1 MSTAVLNRITFETSR
16 DSEYFN
22 VRELQAQTGQPAEM
36 FAAVAFKELVDNA
49 LDACETIG
57 IAPRVFIDLR
67 EQEDRF
73 TISIQDNG
81 SGIPPETVRR
91 ILNFQTRTSDKAVY
105 RSPTRG
111 AQGNALKTVLGMP
124 YAFGIREPII
134 IEARGVSHRIL
145 AWVDPAGEL
154 RIDYQD
160 RTIPLTSGTCI
171 QVTLPT
177 RSWRFDPAW
186 WGQGVALFNP
196 HASVKIRRVIDPS
209 EHVNTIDACP

>member
-1 MSTAVLNRITFETSR
+1 MTPRLDRTTFETSR

-22 VRELQAQTGQPAEM
+22 VRELQAQTGQPVEM

-49 LDACETIG
+49 LDACETAG
-57 IAPRVFIDLR
+57 IAPRLLIGMYERD
-67 EQEDRF
+67 DRF

-81 SGIPPETVRR
+81 SGITPETVRR

-111 AQGNALKTVLGMP
+111 AQGNALKTILGMP
-124 YAFGIREPII
+124 CAFGIREPVI

-160 RTIPLTSGTCI
+160 ASTPMIAGTYI
-171 QVTLPT
+171 QLTLPT
-177 RSWRFDPAW
+177 RSWRLDPIW
-186 WGQGVALFNP
+186 WGQAIALFNP
-196 HASVKIRRVIDPS
+196 HASVKIHQVADPS
-209 EHVNTIDACP
+209 EH